1 MKKNLLILLLGIC
14 YCNIDL
20 YDIKWMGIKVAE
32 CSAEVSD
39 TLINENFFIKL
50 DYKVKSNLFMKLLF
64 NVTNHYT
71 TIIDPTNYNIIFYSK
86 NTTQPN
92 LSNQILKTDY
102 IDQKVTYPG
111 TNYIINK
118 NEKNIFSLLYLLSAN
133 KISDYDNILLDREGK
148 KYKCQISIKNEEYIL
163 NISEKA
169 KEETGFYENTDIFS
183 WALFLPNTDKKLKIN
198 KNKIE
203 YCKFKKGLISF
214 TATRV
219 K

>member
-20 YDIKWMGIKVAE
+20 YDIKWMGVKVAE

-111 TNYIINK
+111 TNYIINE
-118 NEKNIFSLLYLLSAN
+118 NEKNIFSLLYLLSAK
-133 KISDYDNILLDREGK
+133 KISDYDNIILDREGK

-169 KEETGFYENTDIFS
+169 KENTGFYENTDIFS

-214 TATRV
+214 TANRV

>member
-50 DYKVKSNLFMKLLF
+50 DYKVKSNLFMKFLF

-111 TNYIINK
+111 TNYIINE
-118 NEKNIFSLLYLLSAN
+118 NEKNIFSLLYLLSAK
-133 KISDYDNILLDREGK
+133 KISDYDNIILDREGK
-148 KYKCQISIKNEEYIL
+148 KYKCQINIKNEEYIL
-163 NISEKA
+163 NISEEA
-169 KEETGFYENTDIFS
+169 KGKTGFYENTDIFS

-214 TATRV
+214 TANRV

>member
-14 YCNIDL
+14 YCNIDI

-50 DYKVKSNLFMKLLF
+50 DYKVKSNSFMKLLF
-64 NVTNHYT
+64 NVTNYYT

-102 IDQKVTYPG
+102 IDQKVTYSG

-118 NEKNIFSLLYLLSAN
+118 NEKNIFSLLYLLSAK

-148 KYKCQISIKNEEYIL
+148 KYKCQINIKNEEYIL

-169 KEETGFYENTDIFS
+169 KEKTGFYENTDIFS

>member
-1 MKKNLLILLLGIC
+1 MRKNLLILLLGIC
-14 YCNIDL
+14 YCNIDI

-102 IDQKVTYPG
+102 IDQKVAYPG

-118 NEKNIFSLLYLLSAN
+118 NEKNIFSLLYLLSAK
-133 KISDYDNILLDREGK
+133 KISDYDNIILDREGK
-148 KYKCQISIKNEEYIL
+148 KYKCQINIKNEEYIL

-169 KEETGFYENTDIFS
+169 KGKTGFYENTDIFS

-214 TATRV
+214 TANRV

>member
-1 MKKNLLILLLGIC
+1 MKKNLLIFLLGIC
-14 YCNIDL
+14 YCNTDI

-50 DYKVKSNLFMKLLF
+50 DYKVKSNSFMKLLF
-64 NVTNHYT
+64 NVTNHYI

-86 NTTQPN
+86 NTIQPN

-102 IDQKVTYPG
+102 IDQKVTYPD

-148 KYKCQISIKNEEYIL
+148 KYKCQIGIKNEKYIL
-163 NISEKA
+163 NINEINKEK
-169 KEETGFYENTDIFS
+169 TGFYENTDIFS

-203 YCKFKKGLISF
+203 FCKFKKGLISF
-214 TATRV
+214 TANRV

>member
-111 TNYIINK
+111 TNYIINE
-118 NEKNIFSLLYLLSAN
+118 NEKNIFSLLYLLSAK

-169 KEETGFYENTDIFS
+169 KEKTGFYENTDIFS

-214 TATRV
+214 TANRV

>member
-1 MKKNLLILLLGIC
+1 MNKNLLILLLGIC

-20 YDIKWMGIKVAE
+20 YDIKWMGVKVAE

-118 NEKNIFSLLYLLSAN
+118 NEKNIFSLLYLLSAK
-133 KISDYDNILLDREGK
+133 KISDYDNIILDREGK

-169 KEETGFYENTDIFS
+169 KEKTGFYENTDIFS

-214 TATRV
+214 TANRV

>member
-20 YDIKWMGIKVAE
+20 YDIKWMGVKVAE

-118 NEKNIFSLLYLLSAN
+118 NEKNIFSLLYLLSAK
-133 KISDYDNILLDREGK
+133 KISDYDNIILDREGK
-148 KYKCQISIKNEEYIL
+148 KYKCQVSIKNEEYIL

-169 KEETGFYENTDIFS
+169 KEKTGFYENTDIFS

-214 TATRV
+214 TANRV

>member
-1 MKKNLLILLLGIC
+1 MNKNLLILLLGIC

-118 NEKNIFSLLYLLSAN
+118 NEKNIFSLLYLLSAK
-133 KISDYDNILLDREGK
+133 KISDYDNIILDREGK

-169 KEETGFYENTDIFS
+169 KEKTGFYENTDIFS

-214 TATRV
+214 TANRV

>member
-50 DYKVKSNLFMKLLF
+50 DYKVKSNLFMKFLF

-102 IDQKVTYPG
+102 IDQKVAYPG

-118 NEKNIFSLLYLLSAN
+118 NEKNIFSLLYLLSAK
-133 KISDYDNILLDREGK
+133 KISDYDNIILDREGK
-148 KYKCQISIKNEEYIL
+148 KYKCQINIKNEEYIL

-169 KEETGFYENTDIFS
+169 KGKTGFYENTDIFS

-214 TATRV
+214 TANRV

>member
-1 MKKNLLILLLGIC
+1 MNKNLLILLLGIC

-118 NEKNIFSLLYLLSAN
+118 NEKNIFSLLYLLSAK
-133 KISDYDNILLDREGK
+133 KISDYDNIILDREGK

-169 KEETGFYENTDIFS
+169 KEKTGFYENTDIFS

-203 YCKFKKGLISF
+203 FCKFKKGLISF
-214 TATRV
+214 TANRS

>member
-20 YDIKWMGIKVAE
+20 YDIKWMGVKVAE

-118 NEKNIFSLLYLLSAN
+118 NEKNIFSLLYLLSAK
-133 KISDYDNILLDREGK
+133 KISDYDNIILDREGK

-169 KEETGFYENTDIFS
+169 KEKTGFYENTDIFS

-214 TATRV
+214 TANRV

>member
-118 NEKNIFSLLYLLSAN
+118 NEKNIFSLLYLLSAK
-133 KISDYDNILLDREGK
+133 KISDYDNIILDREGK

-169 KEETGFYENTDIFS
+169 KGKTGFYENTDIFS

-214 TATRV
+214 TANRV